1 MSDVLEAH
9 IEIKKN
15 GNTLTYSDRSTETGN
30 WDGEF
35 LNVVVP
41 LIQGKT
47 SLQAQRSFGKTD
59 KLNMTILGDVITVES
74 VADSTTIHCVN
85 SFIFS
90 GFML

>member
-9 IEIKKN
+9 IAIKKN

-41 LIQGKT
+41 LFQGKFKKHRENRLT
-47 SLQAQRSFGKTD
+47 SQL
-59 KLNMTILGDVITVES
+59 
-74 VADSTTIHCVN
+74 
-85 SFIFS
+85 
-90 GFML
+90 